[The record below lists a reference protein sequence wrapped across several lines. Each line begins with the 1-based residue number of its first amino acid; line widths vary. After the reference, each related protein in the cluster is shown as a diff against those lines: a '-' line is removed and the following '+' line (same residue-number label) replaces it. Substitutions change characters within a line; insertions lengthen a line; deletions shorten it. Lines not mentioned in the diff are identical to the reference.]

1 MPGAGSA
8 YSRQVACGVPGGT
21 RRVLVAAVPSTA
33 ATTAPETTTAPEAA
47 PADDVLHIGCCDALL
62 AAATDGPMY
71 ALCGVDCREQQIHLT
86 LPDGAE
92 VCPLC
97 AERAEAA
104 TAQAEATGV
113 SACDLVCPNLTFGGW
128 GARD

>member
-1 MPGAGSA
+1 MRFIAAATGAGA
-8 YSRQVACGVPGGT
+8 PAP
-21 RRVLVAAVPSTA
+21 APAEPAPSPA
-33 ATTAPETTTAPEAA
+33 
-47 PADDVLHIGCCDALL
+47 ADDVLHIGCCDALL

-71 ALCGVDCREQQIHLT
+71 ALCGVDCREQQIHLA

-104 TAQAEATGV
+104 AAQAEAAGV
-113 SACDLVCPNLTFGGW
+113 SACDLVCPNMTFRDWGGEP
-128 GARD
+128 